1 MNENQT
7 FETQWTRMWE
17 GLGEC
22 QDAEGH
28 MGRSSTQLLS
38 LEGLLYFHSVC
49 HRVVE
54 HLLGSLRMH

>member
-1 MNENQT
+1 
-7 FETQWTRMWE
+7 MWE

-54 HLLGSLRMH
+54 HLLGSLRMHQ